1 MLLFRFSH
9 IQLHDLF
16 KLQFFHIQNIERYIL
31 YTLIYRFKVAYYQK
45 I

>member
-16 KLQFFHIQNIERYIL
+16 KLQFIAISKNFRYNKSVL
-31 YTLIYRFKVAYYQK
+31 
-45 I
+45 